1 MRRIEAPIGT
11 AMDTLD
17 AQFAQI
23 AMNRGLMT
31 AGKLRK
37 AQHEQAV
44 RQHPDGCR
52 KTLPQILLEQRWMGY
67 RQIEDVLS
75 QMF

>member
-1 MRRIEAPIGT
+1 MRRTKASLET

-17 AQFAQI
+17 CRFAQI
-23 AMNRGLMT
+23 AMDGGLMT
-31 AGKLRK
+31 AGRLKK
-37 AQHEQAV
+37 AQHEQSV

-52 KTLPQILLEQRWMGY
+52 KTLPQVLLEQRWMGY
-67 RQIEDVLS
+67 SQIEDVLS